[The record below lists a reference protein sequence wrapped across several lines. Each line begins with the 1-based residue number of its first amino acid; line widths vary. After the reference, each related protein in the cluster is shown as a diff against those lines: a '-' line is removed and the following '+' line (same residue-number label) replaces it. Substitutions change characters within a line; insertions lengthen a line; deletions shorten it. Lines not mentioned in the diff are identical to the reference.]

1 MGSAQGSYATQI
13 CAREEQLRP
22 VPNGFGFVE
31 GASLFST
38 MATSYCGLVTRAK
51 IQPGEWVLV
60 HAAAGG
66 VGLAAVQIA
75 KAFGAT
81 VIATAG
87 TQHKL
92 DVAKRFGAD
101 YGVNYSEEK
110 EWWTKVQELTP
121 NKRGVDIVYDPVGL
135 IDKSMKCINFSG
147 RLIVVGFVS
156 GTWENIATNRILLK
170 NIAVMGLHWGAY
182 SKFEPEEIT
191 RVWDGLFDLFNKGKI
206 RGAIYDEKEYVG
218 LESVP
223 DALKALGGRET
234 WGKVVVKVPQEGDE
248 EQEAGEKKWAGT
260 GMVGRSRL

>member
-1 MGSAQGSYATQI
+1 MGSAQGSYATKI
-13 CAREEQLRP
+13 CAKEEQLRP
-22 VPNGFGFVE
+22 IPKDFSFVE
-31 GASLFST
+31 GASCFST

-51 IQPGEWVLV
+51 IQKGEWVLV

-101 YGVNYSEEK
+101 YGINYRDD
-110 EWWTKVQELTP
+110 EWWTQVQNLTP

-135 IDKSMKCINFSG
+135 IDKSMKCIAFSG
-147 RLIVVGFVS
+147 RLLVIGFVS

-182 SKFEPEEIT
+182 SKFEPDEIT
-191 RVWDGLFDLFNKGKI
+191 RVWDGLFELFESGKL
-206 RGAIYDEKEYVG
+206 RAATYDEQEYVG
-218 LESVP
+218 LESVS

-234 WGKVVVKVPQEGDE
+234 WGKVVVKVPQEGE
-248 EQEAGEKKWAGT
+248 EEAGENKWAGT